1 MLLYTDE
8 VVRHNGEQAVG
19 GKVIKRDGESK
30 LRTVVTANDVPHGRI
45 SFSEAALELVASIAL
60 T

>member
-1 MLLYTDE
+1 M
-8 VVRHNGEQAVG
+8 RHNGEQAVG